1 MLLSRPMIR
10 ALLLAI
16 ALASANAAAAPGEP
30 AAPAAASVPV
40 VMYATSWCP
49 YCAQARAY
57 FESNGI
63 AYVEHDVEKS
73 AAAKA
78 EFRRLHGRAVPLI
91 LVGRERLDG
100 FSELAFEF
108 ALQKASR

>member
-1 MLLSRPMIR
+1 MR
-10 ALLLAI
+10 ALVLGLC
-16 ALASANAAAAPGEP
+16 LAAAGARAETPP
-30 AAPAAASVPV
+30 SQPV

-49 YCAQARAY
+49 YCAKARAY
-57 FESNGI
+57 FTRNRI

-73 AAAKA
+73 AAARA
-78 EFRRLHGRAVPLI
+78 EFRRLGGRGVPLI

-100 FSELAFEF
+100 FDELAFEF

>member
-16 ALASANAAAAPGEP
+16 ALASADAMAAPREP
-30 AAPAAASVPV
+30 VAPPASVPV

-57 FESNGI
+57 FKSNGI